1 MLSQEDISQL
11 KEMFVLKD
19 DCNDRHTEANKEIT
33 EIKVVQAQISTRLGI
48 LIAVN
53 SAMLAAVG
61 AAIVGAIMKL
71 IVK

>member
-1 MLSQEDISQL
+1 MLSPEDISQL

-19 DCNDRHTEANKEIT
+19 DCNDRHVAANKEIT
-33 EIKVVQAQISTRLGI
+33 EIKVAQAQISTRLGI

-53 SAMLAAVG
+53 SAMLATVG

-71 IVK
+71 IIK

>member
-19 DCNDRHTEANKEIT
+19 DCNDRHTAANKEIT
-33 EIKVVQAQISTRLGI
+33 EIKVAQAQISTRLGI

-53 SAMLAAVG
+53 SAMLATVG

-71 IVK
+71 IIK